1 MSSLAQLSEAREA
14 VLETRRANQQLE
26 KQLAAHQEHVERL
39 GEANDILSQR
49 ALTLADEMEQEKR
62 VAHARLEREIESLRK
77 QLKASDE
84 RVDDERAR
92 YVASGS
98 DSMHKSLTV
107 NHHYSEQTQRIQLLD
122 ELNSL
127 QSEVTRLR
135 AQLRSAQ

>member
-1 MSSLAQLSEAREA
+1 MSSLSQLSEAREA

-92 YVASGS
+92 YVAYISGS
-98 DSMHKSLTV
+98 MCIVIDSQS
-107 NHHYSEQTQRIQLLD
+107 
-122 ELNSL
+122 SL
-127 QSEVTRLR
+127 Q
-135 AQLRSAQ
+135 

>member
-1 MSSLAQLSEAREA
+1 MAEAREA
-14 VLETRRANQQLE
+14 VIDTRRANQRLE
-26 KQLAAHQEHVERL
+26 QELASRHERIERL
-39 GEANDILSQR
+39 SEANDILSQR

-62 VAHARLEREIESLRK
+62 VAHAKLEKEIESLRK

-92 YVASGS
+92 QVEVRGMRSGS
-98 DSMHKSLTV
+98 ILMTTLCC
-107 NHHYSEQTQRIQLLD
+107 SEQTQRIQLLD

-135 AQLRSAQ
+135 AQLR